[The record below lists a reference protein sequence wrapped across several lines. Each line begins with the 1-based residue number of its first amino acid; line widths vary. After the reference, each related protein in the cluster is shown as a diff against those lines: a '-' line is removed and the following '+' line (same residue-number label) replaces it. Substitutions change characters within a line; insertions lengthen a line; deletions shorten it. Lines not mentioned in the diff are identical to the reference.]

1 MNCFG
6 LFGLTWLIQLLSVVQ
21 GMEGLGDL
29 AKIFSMLSGGDDCR
43 LRCPGGKLCI
53 SSIEENNIEAVATFF
68 YSFLFE

>member
-21 GMEGLGDL
+21 GMQGLGDL

-43 LRCPGGKLCI
+43 LRCPGGKLSTGCHVKNYI
-53 SSIEENNIEAVATFF
+53 
-68 YSFLFE
+68 